1 MKININEADRDDLLL
16 LPGVNAREAD
26 AILSERNSRANFL
39 SLDEFMEF
47 VARLGVPPHCY
58 RRIAERVIVEPV
70 VSATARVI
78 DF

>member
-1 MKININEADRDDLLL
+1 MKININQADRDDLLL
-16 LPGVNAREAD
+16 LPGINAREAD
-26 AILSERNSRANFL
+26 AILAERDSRMNFMTP
-39 SLDEFMEF
+39 DEFMDF
-47 VARLGVPPHCY
+47 IVQLGVPPHCF